1 MDWDRKRLVD
11 FNAGKNQLVL
21 FDWSINSRAIDAK
34 MDRFVFEEKI
44 HFSGIVFL
52 FYIYLL
58 SCLCC

>member
-44 HFSGIVFL
+44 HFKIVG
-52 FYIYLL
+52 L
-58 SCLCC
+58 SFSFIFIS